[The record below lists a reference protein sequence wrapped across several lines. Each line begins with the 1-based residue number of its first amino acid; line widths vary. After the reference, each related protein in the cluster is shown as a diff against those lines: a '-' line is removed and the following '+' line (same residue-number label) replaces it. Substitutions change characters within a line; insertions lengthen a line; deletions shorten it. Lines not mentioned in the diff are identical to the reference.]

1 MNRREFLTLASL
13 APFFGLKE
21 LLAKSDSNF
30 QKRTL
35 MSIMVRDKNKV
46 LDLHPKLQ
54 YKVISKAGSTMSDGL
69 RLPYLP
75 DGMSA
80 FNVNNNIVL
89 VRNHELDLGNSMNKS
104 AFKNPEKQMKEL
116 GSKHLSL
123 IHI

>member
-1 MNRREFLTLASL
+1 MTLASL

-21 LLAKSDSNF
+21 LLAKSDSNI

-35 MSIMVRDKNKV
+35 MSSMVRDKNKV

-69 RLPYLP
+69 RLPDLP
-75 DGMSA
+75 DGM
-80 FNVNNNIVL
+80 
-89 VRNHELDLGNSMNKS
+89 G
-104 AFKNPEKQMKEL
+104 
-116 GSKHLSL
+116 LSL